1 MPLMKWPFLIAGI
14 LIGCVLH
21 IVSLLAVPVV
31 APRDAYS
38 RLAEMGAENTPI
50 LLDQSDPVQSLPYL
64 DPAFVHIACRFD
76 LTNGPVRVRIP
87 LAGPYVSIS
96 FHSRDGTAF
105 FSLNDRSALGT
116 VLDAEMR
123 NESDEASKALPLGAG
138 TIAVASPSVTGFV
151 LARAFAAAPSAVKQL
166 REDFAKAVC
175 TPRG

>member
-1 MPLMKWPFLIAGI
+1 MRWPFIIAGI

-31 APRDAYS
+31 APRDASS
-38 RLAEMGAENTPI
+38 RLAEMGPENTPI
-50 LLDQSDPVQSLPYL
+50 LLDQSDPEKNLPYL
-64 DPAFVHIACRFD
+64 DPAFVHIGCRFN
-76 LTNGPVRVRIP
+76 LSQGPVRVRIP
-87 LAGPYVSIS
+87 LAGPYVSMS

-123 NESDEASKALPLGAG
+123 DVDDEASKALPLGAG
-138 TIAVASPSVTGFV
+138 TIAVTAPGPTGFV

-166 REDFAKAVC
+166 REDFTKAIC
-175 TPRG
+175 APRG

>member
-1 MPLMKWPFLIAGI
+1 MKWPFLIAGV

-38 RLAEMGAENTPI
+38 RLAEMGPVNTPI
-50 LLDQSDPVQSLPYL
+50 LLDQSDPAKSLPYL
-64 DPAFVHIACRFD
+64 DPAFVHIGCRFD
-76 LTNGPVRVRIP
+76 LSAGPVRVRIP
-87 LAGPYVSIS
+87 LAGPYVSMS

-123 NESDEASKALPLGAG
+123 DESDEAAKALPLGAG
-138 TIAVASPSVTGFV
+138 TIAVASPSPTGFV

>member
-1 MPLMKWPFLIAGI
+1 MKWPFIIAGI

-38 RLAEMGAENTPI
+38 RLAAMGPENTPI
-50 LLDQSDPVQSLPYL
+50 LLDQSDPEKSLPFL
-64 DPAFVHIACRFD
+64 DPAFVHIACRFN
-76 LTNGPVRVRIP
+76 LSQGPVRVRVP
-87 LAGPYVSIS
+87 LAGPYVSMS

-123 NESDEASKALPLGAG
+123 DQEDEASKALPLGAG
-138 TIAVASPSVTGFV
+138 TIAVTSPSPTGFV

-166 REDFAKAVC
+166 REDFSKAIC
-175 TPRG
+175 APRS